1 MTTFERAE
9 RLNAALDK
17 NYKRND
23 TRRNWSVTID
33 PVFPQT
39 IELHL
44 NEPNGLSARTLAA
57 FLLKKDPA
65 AKAVHWI
72 TGGMYYTR
80 ETLRRARI

>member
-33 PVFPQT
+33 PVF
-39 IELHL
+39 
-44 NEPNGLSARTLAA
+44 
-57 FLLKKDPA
+57 
-65 AKAVHWI
+65 
-72 TGGMYYTR
+72 
-80 ETLRRARI
+80 LRQSNSI